1 MKTSITPEELADLS
15 DVTILDVRKKPAFD
29 EDTVIIAGAQW
40 RDPAAPS
47 SQSRKPPPD
56 R

>member
-1 MKTSITPEELADLS
+1 MKTSITVKQLAEQS
-15 DVTILDVRKKPAFD
+15 NVTILDVRKKPAFD